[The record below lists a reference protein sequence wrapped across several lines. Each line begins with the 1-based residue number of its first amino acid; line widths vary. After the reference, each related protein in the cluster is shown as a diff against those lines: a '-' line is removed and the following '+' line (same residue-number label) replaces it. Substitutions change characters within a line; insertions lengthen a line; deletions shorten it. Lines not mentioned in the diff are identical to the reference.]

1 MNGPICMGNVRW
13 RMNNLI
19 LARKKGE
26 AVMIGDDIEVTVVE
40 IRGGKVRLGFKAD
53 SSVKVYRNEVYD
65 KITENQEDGAE

>member
-1 MNGPICMGNVRW
+1 
-13 RMNNLI
+13 MNNLI

-65 KITENQEDGAE
+65 KIKENQEDGTE

>member
-1 MNGPICMGNVRW
+1 VNGPICMGNVRW

-65 KITENQEDGAE
+65 KIKENQEDGTE